1 MKRVRKTIKELH
13 LNSFWHSAKSRAKR
27 DSVPFSITQEYLK
40 SIATDECPIFHTPFE
55 WGPSGLGCGKF
66 KPNGPQLDRI
76 EPQLGYIEGNVAFIS
91 HRANRLKDNGTMQ
104 DHYDIADWL
113 WSHLYVKENA
123 TPPLPKRTNLKSRI
137 YNQHG
142 ILSPS
147 RPGQNYNHSDYHS
160 GAIQGQDIGHSTQ
173 KSGRDSLGRRS
184 KEVGTSKTFES
195 GQDNGKPVTAAGL
208 AGRGC

>member
-1 MKRVRKTIKELH
+1 MARVRKTIKELH

-40 SIATDECPIFHTPFE
+40 SIVTDECPIFHTPFE
-55 WGPSGLGCGKF
+55 WGPSGLGWGKF

-113 WSHLYVKENA
+113 WSHLYAKENA

-137 YNQHG
+137 YKQHG

-147 RPGQNYNHSDYHS
+147 RPGQDYNHADYHS
-160 GAIQGQDIGHSTQ
+160 GAIQGQDVGHSTQ
-173 KSGRDSLGRRS
+173 ESGRDSLGRRS
-184 KEVGTSKTFES
+184 KEVGTLEAPKSIK
-195 GQDNGKPVTAAGL
+195 DNGKPPNPNIWP
-208 AGRGC
+208 